1 MVIVPVGQSCVQLI
15 PAQWASP
22 LGAGA
27 GSGLTHGNWCWKAS
41 ARSSQRFDVIRRILE
56 SSTVSFYVVC
66 VLTLLGSPLSIFA
79 VIKNLE

>member
-1 MVIVPVGQSCVQLI
+1 MCAANPSTM
-15 PAQWASP
+15 
-22 LGAGA
+22 
-27 GSGLTHGNWCWKAS
+27 GLTPGRRGRERADAWKLVLES
-41 ARSSQRFDVIRRILE
+41 ICQERFDVIRRILE